1 MQFHKHT
8 LSNGM
13 QVIAELNPAVYSV
26 AAGFFVRTG
35 SRDETEDVSG
45 VSHFL
50 EHMAFKG
57 NDKYS
62 ADDVNRIF
70 DEIGAN
76 YNASTGEEV
85 TMYYAAVLPE
95 YLDPAME
102 LLSIL
107 MQPTLLQEDFDMEK
121 NVILEE
127 IGMYDDEPS
136 FTAYDTIMATHFAN
150 HPLGQS
156 ILGTKESITALTSE
170 QMRKYHSEQY
180 TAGNI
185 TLAVAG
191 NTDFES
197 LIAII
202 EKYCSGIPAGVGDR
216 PLPAAKPVNSTRLLT
231 RDSSVQ
237 QHVMQMGNAPIGT
250 DNRRFAAELLSVIVG
265 DDSGSRL
272 FWDLVDPGYVEA
284 ADLGYNEYDGAG
296 TWMTYLSCMPDEV
309 EENLARMQKVFDDIN
324 SNGVTAE
331 ELEQAKNKV
340 ASRIVLRGER
350 PMGRLTSLGGN
361 WVYRGEYNAVA
372 DDLQI
377 VRGVSLQDITE
388 LLRVF
393 PIAMNTTVGVGP
405 RAELKAGSVPV

>member
-8 LSNGM
+8 LSNGL

-107 MQPTLLQEDFDMEK
+107 MQPSLLQADFDMEK

-127 IGMYDDEPS
+127 IGMYDDQPS

-156 ILGTKESITALTSE
+156 ILGTKESITALASG
-170 QMRKYHSEQY
+170 QMRQYHADRY
-180 TAGNI
+180 TASNM
-185 TLAVAG
+185 TLAVTG
-191 NTDFES
+191 NTDFDS
-197 LIAII
+197 LIATI
-202 EKYCSGIPAGVGDR
+202 EKYCSNIPSGIRDR
-216 PLPAAKPVNSTRLLT
+216 ALPEVNPVNSLRLLT
-231 RDSSVQ
+231 RESSVQ
-237 QHVMQMGNAPIGT
+237 QHIMQMGIAPKGT
-250 DNRRFAAELLSVIVG
+250 DERRFAAELLSVIVG
-265 DDSGSRL
+265 DDCGSRL
-272 FWDLVDPGYVEA
+272 FWELVDPGYVEA

-309 EENLARMQKVFDDIN
+309 EENLARMQNVFDEVN
-324 SNGVTAE
+324 RNGVTAE

-350 PMGRLTSLGGN
+350 PMGRLTSLGAN

-377 VRGVSLQDITE
+377 VRGLSLQDMTE
-388 LLRVF
+388 LLQEF
-393 PIAMNTTVGVGP
+393 PILMKTTVGVGP
-405 RAELKAGSVPV
+405 RKELEAGCVPA